1 MVASGHEAPMT
12 QQELIA
18 ILLSF
23 PEAVQG
29 SHFGT
34 TDFRIRNKIFATLP
48 QPDRL
53 MVKLTTEQQ
62 QMLLDALGEVFSP
75 VPNKWG
81 ERGATFARISALD
94 EVTARSASRMAWLNV
109 APKALL
115 RDEPV

>member
-1 MVASGHEAPMT
+1 MT
-12 QQELIA
+12 QQEVVFL
-18 ILLSF
+18 LLSL

-34 TDFRIRNKIFATLP
+34 TDFRVRNKIFATLP

-53 MVKLTTEQQ
+53 MVKLTTGQQ
-62 QMLLDALGEVFSP
+62 QVLVEAAGEVFSP

-81 ERGATFARISALD
+81 QRGATYATISALD
-94 EVTARSASRMAWLNV
+94 EPTARSAIRMAWANA

-115 RDEPV
+115 PTQLL

>member
-1 MVASGHEAPMT
+1 MT
-12 QQELIA
+12 QQELVV
-18 ILLSF
+18 LLMSF
-23 PEAVQG
+23 PEAAQS

-62 QMLLDALGEVFSP
+62 QVLVEAAGEVFSR

-81 ERGATFARISALD
+81 ERGATYAQISALD
-94 EVTARSASRMAWLNV
+94 ETTAHSAVRMAWANV

-115 RDEPV
+115 RSQLL